1 MAVIRPFR
9 ALRPTPALVDK
20 VAALPY
26 DVMSSAEAR
35 EMVQDNPYSFLHVDK
50 AEIDLEPGIDL
61 YDDRVYAQAR
71 SNLDRMT
78 AEGVFIQES
87 RPCLYIYRQKRAHRT
102 QTGLVACLSID
113 DYINNVIK
121 KHELTR
127 ADKEQDR
134 IRHVDSCDAQTGPI
148 FITYRR
154 QEEISSIIQG
164 WTDRHAALYD
174 FVSEDGI
181 THTIWIIDEMEV
193 IERLQSLFAA
203 IESLYIADGHHRSA
217 SAVQVGMQ
225 RRAQDPYYSGEEE
238 YNYFLAVIFPDQDLY
253 IMDYN
258 RLVRDLN
265 NHSPEEFL
273 SLLEKDFEVRIFSG
287 EGPCQPQ
294 TAKTYGMFLEG
305 VWYILQARPSSYDA
319 NDPVARLDVSILQ
332 NNLLGP
338 ILGINNP
345 RTDKRID
352 FVGGARG
359 LGELEDR
366 VNSDMKI
373 AFAMYPTTIDDLIA
387 IADVNQIMPPKSTW
401 FEPKLRSG
409 IFIHKL
415 V

>member
-9 ALRPTPALVDK
+9 ALRPIPSLVEK

-35 EMVQDNPYSFLHVDK
+35 EMVQGNPYSFLHVDK

-61 YDDRVYAQAR
+61 YDERVYAQAR

-78 AEGVFIQES
+78 AEGVFIQDQS
-87 RPCLYIYRQKRAHRT
+87 PYLYVYRQKRGHRT

-113 DYINNVIK
+113 DYVNNVIK

-134 IRHVDSCDAQTGPI
+134 IRHVDSCNAQTGPI

-154 QEEISSIIQG
+154 QEEISFIIRG
-164 WTDRHAALYD
+164 WTDRHAAMYD

-181 THTIWIIDEMEV
+181 AHTIWIIDEVEV

-203 IESLYIADGHHRSA
+203 IEALYIADGHHRSA

-225 RRAQDPYYSGEEE
+225 RRAENPQYTGDEE

-265 NHSPEEFL
+265 NHSQVEFL
-273 SLLEKDFEVRIFSG
+273 RLLEKDFEVQIFSG
-287 EGPCQPQ
+287 EGPYQPQ
-294 TAKTYGMFLEG
+294 APKTYGMFLEG
-305 VWYILQARPSSYDA
+305 VWYILQARPGSYDA
-319 NDPVARLDVSILQ
+319 SDPVARLDVSILQ

-338 ILGINNP
+338 ILGISNP

-366 VNSDMKI
+366 VNSDMKV
-373 AFAMYPTTIDDLIA
+373 AFAMYPTTIEDLIA

-415 V
+415 T

>member
-9 ALRPTPALVDK
+9 ALRPIPSLVDR

-35 EMVQDNPYSFLHVDK
+35 EMVRDNPYSFLHVDK
-50 AEIDLEPGIDL
+50 AEIDLEAGIDL
-61 YDDRVYAQAR
+61 YDERVYVKAR
-71 SNLDRMT
+71 SNLDKMA
-78 AEGVFIQES
+78 AEGVFIQDQTA
-87 RPCLYIYRQKRAHRT
+87 RLYIYRQKRGQRA

-113 DYINNVIK
+113 DYLNDIIK

-148 FITYRR
+148 FITYRS
-154 QEEISSIIQG
+154 QEQINAIIEAWIS
-164 WTDRHAALYD
+164 RHQALYD

-181 THTIWIIDEMEV
+181 GHTVWSIDHDEV
-193 IERLQSLFAA
+193 ILSLVGLFAH
-203 IESLYIADGHHRSA
+203 IDRLYIADGHHRSA
-217 SAVQVGMQ
+217 SAVQVGLQ
-225 RRAQDPYYSGEEE
+225 RRADNPHHTGREE
-238 YNYFLAVIFPDQDLY
+238 YNYFLAVIFPDHDLY

-265 NHSPEEFL
+265 NHSREEFL
-273 SLLEKDFEVRIFSG
+273 SLLEKDFEVTAYSG
-287 EGPCQPQ
+287 PGPYQPREP
-294 TAKTYGMFLEG
+294 KTYGMFLEDS
-305 VWYILQARPSSYDA
+305 WYILKARPGTYDA
-319 NDPVARLDVSILQ
+319 LDPVARLDVSILQ
-332 NNLLGP
+332 NNLLGS
-338 ILGINNP
+338 ILGITNP

-359 LGELEDR
+359 LEELESR
-366 VNSDMKI
+366 VADDMKI
-373 AFAMYPTTIDDLIA
+373 AFAMYPTTIADLMA
-387 IADVNQIMPPKSTW
+387 ISDAGKIMPPKSTW

-415 V
+415 T